1 MLVYHGTSKKS
12 WEKSL
17 YGERTLYVTDKL
29 WIAESYAMESAW
41 EHEHKGLTDEPMVL
55 AIDLSRVHG
64 VRLEPD
70 WGAFKVNRKDGVLY
84 GRAHLKTGSL
94 ENVRSI
100 AGYLLDAKGRYWSVV
115 FIANGVKSE
124 ATKPAQE
131 ALLNW
136 IYLQE

>member
-70 WGAFKVNRKDGVLY
+70 WGAFKVNRNTPWHETMRNY
-84 GRAHLKTGSL
+84 GTLSIRGNIERLKRKFNPCNL
-94 ENVRSI
+94 
-100 AGYLLDAKGRYWSVV
+100 K
-115 FIANGVKSE
+115 
-124 ATKPAQE
+124 
-131 ALLNW
+131 
-136 IYLQE
+136 